1 MDYRPELKERTYAYV
16 WSAESGARMKDS
28 IETIFLTATA
38 DKGSAGYVEIE
49 FYFINGSK
57 CDEVEKRRN
66 AKAF

>member
-1 MDYRPELKERTYAYV
+1 
-16 WSAESGARMKDS
+16 MKDS

-57 CDEVEKRRN
+57 CDEVDG
-66 AKAF
+66 ALIQPV